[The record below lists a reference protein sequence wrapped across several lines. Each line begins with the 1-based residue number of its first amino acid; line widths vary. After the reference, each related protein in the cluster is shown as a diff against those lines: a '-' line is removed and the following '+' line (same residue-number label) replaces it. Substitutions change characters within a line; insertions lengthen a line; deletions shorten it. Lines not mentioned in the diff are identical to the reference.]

1 MANPVFV
8 SHNQYIGTSN
18 SITLSGGNTFSD
30 RVLIVIT
37 GNNGDS
43 SVDSVAGA
51 VPAASNLFTD
61 VSLGTSTYSNGL
73 LSLVGQYSDSGG
85 VEAPIAIY
93 DMQGLGAGS
102 FTLSLT
108 RNGTT
113 WGIYVVDIYEFSNG
127 GPVSNFAHTP
137 NISNQPTTFTVPL
150 TTSGALGDLVI
161 SGAFAGEGNQ
171 TGATLTDDASLA
183 TFTPL
188 LSGTYIGG
196 QGYTTLTSAN
206 QVITYSFTGLAISG
220 GQVDRVTGWSVMMPL
235 ASTAPTITGVTF
247 DSTTAN
253 GDIAGGNL
261 TGPTNVALQ
270 AGGVTSNITSGLTTA
285 TSGDVTFPVD
295 WGNLPFY
302 DPALSVTIT
311 ASSGTSTPYDAGTI
325 PVPVGYQ
332 VIVSDSTIDTSTYS
346 IFPQTAVAGDQARIP
361 LITAG
366 GGVITPDLTLPNSGL
381 VDINYSSV
389 GSTPSTDTFT
399 VEYWD
404 SVNLLRYAAVTY
416 TISNGSFYV
425 SSVSVPTAGTYVPG
439 NALNFTVNFNYAAT
453 VTGTPRIPI
462 TIGSNI
468 VYATYQSGSG
478 TTALV
483 FSYTILAT
491 DDTDLNGITVGSA
504 IDLNSGTITQTDGY
518 TLDLT
523 LNNIGTTSAVLVQTS
538 TSVTSVTGPSN
549 GRYGIG
555 EVLSFTVNTDS
566 AWTVNTGIGTPQIPV
581 TIGTNTVSANY
592 QSGSGTTAL
601 VFSYTIQAGDSG
613 LSGISL
619 GAAISDNSNSISE
632 STGKTVVLTL
642 NNVSNFSSVIVDTNS
657 YGVSS
662 VLFLDHNGIISSE
675 ANISRITKK
684 GTTLLLTETVQSD
697 ANGYLP
703 VVDLTAKYLAS
714 SVSNGDAITVEITR
728 NGSSA
733 TGIYNTTVV
742 II

>member
-483 FSYTILAT
+483 FSYTI
-491 DDTDLNGITVGSA
+491 
-504 IDLNSGTITQTDGY
+504 
-518 TLDLT
+518 
-523 LNNIGTTSAVLVQTS
+523 
-538 TSVTSVTGPSN
+538 
-549 GRYGIG
+549 
-555 EVLSFTVNTDS
+555 
-566 AWTVNTGIGTPQIPV
+566 
-581 TIGTNTVSANY
+581 
-592 QSGSGTTAL
+592 
-601 VFSYTIQAGDSG
+601 QAGDSG